1 MVRFP
6 MSLPEVQQALAVLN
20 RSSSVLLLVPEKTS
34 VDAFSSMIALSLALG
49 KESAKQVHSVSPSH
63 VPQEL
68 QFLPGSSQV
77 MMAPQLQPEIII
89 EIAGISKLGEVR
101 QEPLKGGMRIHLRL
115 EEGTEVT
122 TDLLETHVRQ
132 MPYDAIVL
140 FGASDLADLGQL
152 FTNHADFFYNTPII
166 NIDHRA
172 TNEHF
177 GTINI
182 VDITASSIAEIVHE
196 LITALVP
203 NSIDEDIA
211 TSLYAGIVVATE
223 SFQKPS
229 TTPHAFQI
237 AAELMELKARTEIV
251 IQQLIKTK
259 PLFLL
264 KLAGRTYA
272 RLRHDEHGRLF
283 WSILRE
289 LDFTDSGATSKDI
302 PLVIQELTNNISGYN
317 AACILYEDSAKQYTL
332 YLSLGKGLN
341 KRTKEIQEQ
350 LSAQKEN
357 NLLVVPI
364 PAPSLEE
371 AEKRAITKMQ
381 GIIPIVQ
388 A

>member
-1 MVRFP
+1 

-49 KESAKQVHSVSPSH
+49 KDTKKEVHCVSPSH

-77 MMAPQLQPEIII
+77 LMAPQLKPGIII
-89 EIAGISKLGEVR
+89 DIAGISKLHDVR
-101 QEPLKGGMRIHLRL
+101 QEQLKGGMRIQLVL
-115 EEGTEVT
+115 EEGVEVT
-122 TDLLETHVRQ
+122 ADLIETHVRQ
-132 MPYDAIVL
+132 MPYDSIVL

-196 LITALVP
+196 LITAIVP
-203 NSIDEDIA
+203 NEIDADIA
-211 TSLYAGIVVATE
+211 TALYAGIVGATE

-237 AAELMELKARTEIV
+237 AAELMGQKAHTEMV

-289 LDFTDSGATSKDI
+289 LDFSESGATSKDI

-317 AACILYEDSAKQYTL
+317 AACILYENNDKQYTL
-332 YLSLGKGLN
+332 YVSLGKGLG

-364 PAPSLEE
+364 SAPSLEE
-371 AEKRAITKMQ
+371 AEKRAIIKMQ
-381 GIIPIVQ
+381 SIIPIVQ